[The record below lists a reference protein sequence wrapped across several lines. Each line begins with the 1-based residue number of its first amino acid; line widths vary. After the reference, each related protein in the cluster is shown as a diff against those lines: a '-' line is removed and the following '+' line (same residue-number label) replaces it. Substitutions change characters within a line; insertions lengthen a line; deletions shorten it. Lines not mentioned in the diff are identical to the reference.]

1 MNLEF
6 SKNAMADLLFWKK
19 ADRRMANK
27 VKELL
32 LEIAQTPYIGKGKP
46 EQLVGNL
53 SGYWSRRI
61 NVKDRIVYCVDEEK
75 QIVFIRALRGHYS

>member
-6 SKNAMADLLFWKK
+6 SKNAMDDLLFWKR

-32 LEIAQTPYIGKGKP
+32 LEIAATPYHGKGKP

-61 NVKDRIVYCVDEEK
+61 NLKDRIVYSVDEE
-75 QIVFIRALRGHYS
+75 QQLVFIRALRGHY

>member
-19 ADRRMANK
+19 ADRRIADK
-27 VKELL
+27 VKDLL
-32 LEIAQTPYIGKGKP
+32 LEIAATPYSGKGKP

-61 NVKDRIVYCVDEEK
+61 NAKDRIVYSVDEEN
-75 QIVFIRALRGHYS
+75 QIVFIRALRGHY

>member
-19 ADRRMANK
+19 ADRRIAGK

-32 LEIAQTPYIGKGKP
+32 LEISATPYSGKGKP

-61 NVKDRIVYCVDEEK
+61 NAKDRIVYSVDEEN
-75 QIVFIRALRGHYS
+75 QTVFIRALRGHY

>member
-1 MNLEF
+1 MRLEF
-6 SKNAMADLLFWKK
+6 SKNAMADLLFWKR
-19 ADRRMANK
+19 ADRRLASK

-32 LEIAQTPYIGKGKP
+32 LEIAETPYTGKGKP

-61 NVKDRIVYCVDEEK
+61 NVKDRIVYCVDEER
-75 QIVFIRALRGHYS
+75 QTVFIRALRGHY